1 MKNILRIV
9 LILWLSI
16 IVLQAQ
22 DRADFLISTGVSIP
36 TGPTIS
42 EINSSPYTP
51 GFKIDGRGLFPLG
64 NLPLSLHGQ
73 FGLNMSPLQGANA
86 GGTALNLISLQAGPA
101 YTLQLGDSLQVI
113 AALQGGG
120 FLGMI
125 EGAVGGNGVVSARTD
140 VNLAISS
147 NLTLGLGADYSYYLS
162 TPTPTMDHT
171 WSGLGAGINLK
182 FALNGGERK
191 SRLEIQEIIIFPV
204 YPVLYGYY
212 NDNKLG
218 EITIKNTEPADI
230 KNIAVSLYI
239 PKYMSGPQTF
249 QSGQGLKK
257 GEVKTFDIFGL
268 LDSSILEETEGAL
281 VQAEVTVSYDLR
293 KDNISLASGSQADI
307 LYRNA
312 LEWTDDRRAASFVTA
327 KEPGIMEFAKNTT
340 SSVKEEINSELDPS
354 LVNGMIIFEAL
365 SLYGLNYQID
375 PNSSYK
381 DLAGQEGALDYLQ
394 FPIETLNYKAGDC
407 DDLSVLFTAI
417 LESLAVETAFITVPG
432 HIYSA
437 IALEMSPDEAQKT
450 FASTNAIIY
459 KEGKAWIPI
468 ETTML
473 DGSNFMD
480 AWRMGSKQWED
491 AAINDEAKLYP
502 IQDAWQLYPPVAL
515 NAYRDKNLSLPT
527 QNLLK
532 KSYSTMI
539 SQLIDQETKTQ
550 VAYLE
555 KAIRESRGERR
566 YRMINS
572 LAVLKARYGLFDE
585 AANLLKSIT
594 TNDTAYSPGATNL
607 ANIYY
612 RQNDLEQA
620 SAYYTKALNW
630 DPDQPK
636 AVLGIMLVEQ
646 AKGNNLGVQNAYGEL
661 AKLSPSLAEKYSY
674 LATGQSDVKRA
685 SGAGQKEKVLW
696 DED

>member
-1 MKNILRIV
+1 
-9 LILWLSI
+9 
-16 IVLQAQ
+16 
-22 DRADFLISTGVSIP
+22 
-36 TGPTIS
+36 
-42 EINSSPYTP
+42 
-51 GFKIDGRGLFPLG
+51 
-64 NLPLSLHGQ
+64 
-73 FGLNMSPLQGANA
+73 
-86 GGTALNLISLQAGPA
+86 
-101 YTLQLGDSLQVI
+101 
-113 AALQGGG
+113 
-120 FLGMI
+120 
-125 EGAVGGNGVVSARTD
+125 
-140 VNLAISS
+140 
-147 NLTLGLGADYSYYLS
+147 
-162 TPTPTMDHT
+162 
-171 WSGLGAGINLK
+171 
-182 FALNGGERK
+182 
-191 SRLEIQEIIIFPV
+191 
-204 YPVLYGYY
+204 
-212 NDNKLG
+212 
-218 EITIKNTEPADI
+218 
-230 KNIAVSLYI
+230 
-239 PKYMSGPQTF
+239 MSGPQTF

-417 LESLAVETAFITVPG
+417 LESLAVETAFITIPG

-555 KAIRESRGERR
+555 KAIKESRGERR

-585 AANLLKSIT
+585 AENLLKSIT